1 MAGADA
7 TQPRSTNQPKTVF
20 SVGDLVAKNY
30 QILAHAGSGGM
41 GVVYRARDMKLE
53 RTVALKFLPSQ
64 VNASDREKQALL
76 TEARLAAALDH
87 PNIGAIYGID
97 TTDDGRTFIVMA
109 FYEGP
114 SLDTRIRSNQPLKL
128 AEIIDIAKQMARA
141 LAAAHAQ
148 NIIHRD
154 IKPSNVMFAG
164 AGLVK
169 IVDFGLARVSD
180 QTATLTHGAAGTLG
194 YMAPEQALN
203 SALDQRVDVWAL
215 GVVLAEM
222 LTGRNPFQ
230 RDSLPATLLAVLNEP
245 PTSLEGLPLELQ
257 SIIYRALA
265 KDRLERYQ
273 SCSELLHDLEKA
285 EAVLKQSPDAANG
298 SSSKPFKSPKDL
310 RRSRSKPSRSRSDF
324 RRSQEAASRP
334 AMSLP
339 VARSRG
345 LPSTDKAILAVLLI
359 SAAAVGIWFGPG
371 RAWLRDRHERTAAT
385 IPQPTVL
392 ALLPFAP
399 VATDP
404 RLSALG
410 QGLIESVGAKLSS
423 VAENRSFEVISTR
436 NLQEKGVTV
445 LSDARRQFGANLGLS
460 VNLQLAGDLVKVSYQ
475 LLEAKGDSALAGN
488 SISVPGADVFAV
500 EANVVQGVVDALRLK
515 LRPEEQTALRVHG
528 TNTQAAYNYYLLAR
542 GYLVD
547 YTKLDNIENAIRMNL
562 EALKLDPA
570 FGAAKASLGEAYW
583 RKYALTKDKT
593 LTEQAKSACQSA
605 VTMGNAGAAGHIC
618 LGLVASG
625 TGLYRESAQQ
635 FQLAVELEPANE
647 TAIIGLAS
655 ALEHE
660 GAVNEAEAAYQRGID
675 SHPQSYF
682 AYNKLGG
689 FYYRHSDYEKAIHM
703 FQKVTELAPENYAG
717 YVNLGGTYNDL
728 GRFLEAIEPLKTSI
742 VLQPSYGGYTNLGT
756 SYLGLHKLKEAAAA
770 YRQAVNL
777 DPKQYVT
784 WGNLAAAQYYSGAK
798 EPGLDSY
805 RKAAELASEDLKVNS
820 RDVDVLSDLAQY
832 YAMVGNKERALECLR
847 QALQYG
853 HGEKELLASAAQVYN
868 QLGETGV
875 ALEWMNKAIQA
886 GYSARKFQDLPA
898 FQNLVDDPRYQDIV
912 GKAQHHQ

>member
-7 TQPRSTNQPKTVF
+7 TQPRSTNQPQTVF
-20 SVGDLVAKNY
+20 SVGDLVGGNY

-41 GVVYRARDMKLE
+41 GVVYRARDVKLE
-53 RTVALKFLPSQ
+53 RTVALKFLPSE
-64 VNASDREKQALL
+64 VNASDREKRRFR

-87 PNIGAIYGID
+87 PNIGAIHGID
-97 TTDDGRTFIVMA
+97 TTDDGRTFIIMA

-114 SLDTRIRSNQPLKL
+114 SLANRIRSNIPLKL
-128 AEIIDIAKQMARA
+128 AEIIDIAKQVARG
-141 LAAAHAQ
+141 LTAAHAQ

-164 AGLVK
+164 SGLVK
-169 IVDFGLARVSD
+169 IVDFGLAHVSD
-180 QTATLTHGAAGTLG
+180 ETATLTHGAAGTLG
-194 YMAPEQALN
+194 YMAPEHALN
-203 SALDQRVDVWAL
+203 RGVDQRADIWAL

-222 LTGRNPFQ
+222 LTGHNPFQ

-245 PTSLEGLPLELQ
+245 PTSLEGVPLELQ
-257 SIIYRALA
+257 RIVYHALA
-265 KDRLERYQ
+265 KDRLKRYQ
-273 SCSELLHDLEKA
+273 SCSELLHDLDQA
-285 EAVLKQSPDAANG
+285 EAVLKQSPDSVNG
-298 SSSKPFKSPKDL
+298 PSSKPSKSRADL
-310 RRSRSKPSRSRSDF
+310 RRSP
-324 RRSQEAASRP
+324 EAASRP
-334 AMSLP
+334 AMSPP

-345 LPSTDKAILAVLLI
+345 LSFSGIAALGLLLI
-359 SAAAVGIWFGPG
+359 AAGVGIWFGPG
-371 RAWLRDRHERTAAT
+371 RAWLRDRHQRKTTAT

-399 VATDP
+399 VAADA
-404 RLSALG
+404 RLNALG

-423 VAENRSFEVISTR
+423 LAENRPFEVISTR
-436 NLQEKGVTV
+436 NLQEKGVTA

-460 VNLQLAGDLVKVSYQ
+460 VNLQLAGNRVKVSYQ
-475 LLEAKGDSALAGN
+475 LLEAKSGSALAGN
-488 SISVPGADVFAV
+488 SITVPGTDVFAV
-500 EANVVQGVVDALRLK
+500 EANVVQGVVDALQLK
-515 LRPEEQTALRVHG
+515 LQPEEETALRVHG
-528 TNTQAAYNYYLLAR
+528 TNTPAAYNYYLLAG

-547 YTKLDNIENAIRMNL
+547 YTKLDNVENAIRMNL

-570 FGAAKASLGEAYW
+570 FGAAKASLGETYW

-593 LTEQAKSACQSA
+593 LTEQAKGACQSA
-605 VTMGNAGAAGHIC
+605 VTLGNAGAAGHIC
-618 LGLVASG
+618 LGLVAGG
-625 TGLYRESAQQ
+625 TGQYRESAQQ
-635 FQLAVELEPANE
+635 FQLAVELEPTNE
-647 TAIIGLAS
+647 SAIIGLAS

-682 AYNKLGG
+682 AYNAMGG
-689 FYYRHSDYEKAIHM
+689 FYYRRSDYEKAIHM
-703 FQKVTELAPENYAG
+703 FQRVTELAPENYAG

-742 VLQPSYGGYTNLGT
+742 VLRPSYGGYTNLGT
-756 SYLGLHKLKEAAAA
+756 SYLGLHKLNEAADA
-770 YRQAVNL
+770 YQQAVKL
-777 DPKQYVT
+777 DPRQYVT

-798 EPGLDSY
+798 EKGLDSY
-805 RKAAELASEDLKVNS
+805 RRAAELASEELKVNS

-832 YAMVGNKERALECLR
+832 YAMVGHKEQALECLR

-853 HGEKELLASAAQVYN
+853 HSEKELLASAAQVYN
-868 QLGETGV
+868 QLGETGL

-898 FQNLVDDPRYQDIV
+898 FRNLVDNPRYQDIV
-912 GKAQHHQ
+912 GRGQHRQ